1 VDSLINAANV
11 VLPTAYLAA
20 AVGYATLF
28 YARSARGGLVGSIC
42 FRAALV
48 LHLGFLILLT
58 LRWKQYPAATVAQA
72 LTVTAFAVAIVY
84 LFLEWYGRERS
95 TGLWILSLVFLFQLL
110 SSLTWSAPP
119 PNLKAFHSSWF
130 GVHVTLALF
139 GYAAFTLSG
148 GYGFLFLRLYRE
160 LKLGRFQTFFNRL
173 PPLEVLDRMMTGAL
187 VSGFILFSGA
197 IVAGAAWAESL
208 SLTRWFDDPWS
219 IVTLATW
226 LFYGAALALRRLRR
240 WQARQTAVA
249 SLVGIAAILASLL
262 VVNSVT
268 SGFHGFN

>member
-1 VDSLINAANV
+1 VDSLINAAIV

-28 YARSARGGLVGSIC
+28 YARNARGGLLGSIC
-42 FRAALV
+42 FRVAV
-48 LHLGFLILLT
+48 LLHIGFLVLLT
-58 LRWKQYPAATVAQA
+58 LRWAQYPAATVAQA
-72 LTVTAFAVAIVY
+72 LTVTALAVAVVY

-95 TGLWILSLVFLFQLL
+95 TGLWILSLIFLFQLL
-110 SSLTWSAPP
+110 SSLTWTSTPP
-119 PNLKAFHSSWF
+119 DLKAFHSPWF
-130 GVHVTLALF
+130 GVHVSLALC

-160 LKLGRFQTFFNRL
+160 LKQGHFQTFFNRL

-187 VSGFILFSGA
+187 VAGFILFSGA

-219 IVTLATW
+219 VVTLATW
-226 LFYGAALALRRLRR
+226 VLYGAALTLRRLRR
-240 WQARQTAVA
+240 WQARQTAIA
-249 SLVGIAAILASLL
+249 SLVGIAAILISLL
-262 VVNSVT
+262 AVNFLT
-268 SGFHGFN
+268 SGFHGFD